1 MPERKRRRRRRSGS
15 ATSES
20 PLLAPPDS
28 PSAWRD
34 RILQTMADSPE
45 HILSLEILL
54 RRLLSKKDRARRP
67 DAQEAIDRLVL
78 SHEVVRLPDSR
89 LSISDRL
96 PRLTG
101 RLEANKD
108 GYGFVIDPEGKKDVF
123 VPAHAL
129 AGAIDGDTVVC
140 HVAGEDARGRRE
152 GVIVGV
158 VAHGRKTFPGLLHRT
173 PEGWFVRPKET
184 KIRHLFR
191 VEAPPPGTEEGTVVI
206 LEVTVYPAPLS
217 DPAAPPSEGLPN
229 IPAGRIL
236 SVLGADGDPAIDTD
250 LVIASFGFSTAFPEE
265 VEAQAHLRAQEV
277 PIAPDKERRDFRP
290 LEIVTIDGDT
300 AKDFDDAISIEE
312 EADGTVTLGIHI
324 ADVSA
329 YVLPGSALD
338 REGFARATSVYFPD
352 RVLPMFPEV
361 LSNGVLSLNPETD
374 RLARSVTARIDREG
388 QVLSWTLDRSVI
400 RSRMRMTYSE
410 VHRALT
416 GEPSPDYLPYEKRL
430 HTMWRV
436 ASLLRKRRMGKG
448 SLDFDL
454 PEPEI
459 VLDLRGEPVD
469 ILRSPRYL
477 SHQLIEEFMLLA
489 NTLVATRLRERLG
502 TALFRAHETPTP
514 EKIENLYSFLASLGL
529 PFTRPEVVTP
539 RDLSRILEETKG
551 SPLEHPVH
559 YSVLRSLK
567 QARYDPSPLGHFGLA
582 FPDYTHFTSPI
593 RRYPDLI
600 VHRLLDLATPSGM
613 EPLLPGSLSAV
624 AQHCSER
631 ERKATE
637 AERMAIDFK
646 KVRFISKH
654 LGESF
659 DGRITGVASFGLFV
673 ELSPFF
679 VEGMIPIHMLGRDYY
694 EYREDRHQIRGNRTG
709 RTFSVGDA
717 VRVTVAK
724 VDFQRLRC
732 DFVLEE
738 EAGQLS
744 EERRPSG
751 RRRSGRREKQGRE
764 SSPGQG

>member
-15 ATSES
+15 APSES
-20 PLLAPPDS
+20 APSALLVPPDS

-34 RILQTMADSPE
+34 RILQVMADSPE

-67 DAQEAIDRLVL
+67 DAQDALDRMTS
-78 SHEVVRLPDSR
+78 SHELLRLPDSR
-89 LSISDRL
+89 LALPDRL
-96 PRLTG
+96 PSLTG
-101 RLEANKD
+101 RLDASKD
-108 GYGFVIDPEGKKDVF
+108 GYGFVIDPEGKKDIF
-123 VPAHAL
+123 IPAHAL

-152 GVIVGV
+152 GVIFRVL
-158 VAHGRKTFPGLLHRT
+158 AHGRKTFPGLLNLT
-173 PEGWFVRPKET
+173 PEGWFVKPKDAR
-184 KIRHLFR
+184 IRHLFH
-191 VEAPPPGTEEGTVVI
+191 VEAPPSGTESGTVVI
-206 LEVTVYPAPLS
+206 LEVTVYPADLAGS
-217 DPAAPPSEGLPN
+217 GENPAKDRPAGPS
-229 IPAGRIL
+229 GRIL
-236 SVLGADGDPAIDTD
+236 SVLGADGDPSIDTD

-265 VEAQAHLRAQEV
+265 VEAVAHRRAEEV
-277 PIAPDKERRDFRP
+277 PIEPDAVRKDFRS

-312 EADGTVTLGIHI
+312 AGDGTVTLGIHI

-388 QVLSWTLDRSVI
+388 NILSWTLDRSVI

-410 VHRALT
+410 VHRTLT
-416 GEPSPDYLPYEKRL
+416 GEPSPAYLPYVGRL
-430 HTMWRV
+430 GMMWRV

-469 ILRSPRYL
+469 ILKSPRYL

-502 TALFRAHETPTP
+502 TAIFRAHETPTP
-514 EKIENLYSFLASLGL
+514 EKIENLYAFLASLSL
-529 PFTRPEVVTP
+529 PFSKPETVTP

-600 VHRLLDLATPSGM
+600 VHRLLDLAGPSGM
-613 EPLLPGSLSAV
+613 ESLLPGSLAAV

-646 KVRFISKH
+646 KVRFISRH

-694 EYREDRHQIRGNRTG
+694 EYREDRHQIRGNRSG

-738 EAGQLS
+738 EAGNL
-744 EERRPSG
+744 EEEKRPSG
-751 RRRSGRREKQGRE
+751 RRRSGRREK
-764 SSPGQG
+764 

>member
-1 MPERKRRRRRRSGS
+1 
-15 ATSES
+15 
-20 PLLAPPDS
+20 
-28 PSAWRD
+28 
-34 RILQTMADSPE
+34 MADSPE
-45 HILSLEILL
+45 HILSLEILQ

-67 DAQEAIDRLVL
+67 EALESLERLIS
-78 SHEVVRLPDSR
+78 SHEILRLPDSR
-89 LSISDRL
+89 LALPDRL
-96 PRLTG
+96 PQLTG
-101 RLEANKD
+101 RLDANKD

-123 VPAHAL
+123 IPVHAL

-152 GVIVGV
+152 GVIFRVLS
-158 VAHGRKTFPGLLHRT
+158 HGRKTFPGLLQQT
-173 PEGWFVRPKET
+173 PEGWFVKPKEAR
-184 KIRHLFR
+184 IRHQFH
-191 VEAPPPGTEEGTVVI
+191 VDAPPSGTESGTVVI
-206 LEVTVYPAPLS
+206 LEVTVYPSDLSAPGAS
-217 DPAAPPSEGLPN
+217 PAQEG
-229 IPAGRIL
+229 PAGRIL

-265 VEAQAHLRAQEV
+265 VEAVAHRRAEEV
-277 PIAPDKERRDFRP
+277 PIAPDAERKDFRS

-388 QVLSWTLDRSVI
+388 KVLSWTLDRSVI

-416 GEPSPDYLPYEKRL
+416 GEPSPAYLPYAGRL
-430 HTMWRV
+430 ELMWRV
-436 ASLLRKRRMGKG
+436 ASLLRKRRMSKG

-514 EKIENLYSFLASLGL
+514 EKIENLYSFLASLSL
-529 PFTRPEVVTP
+529 PFSKPEVVTP

-600 VHRLLDLATPSGM
+600 VHRLLDLTAPSGM
-613 EPLLPGSLSAV
+613 ASLLPGSLAAV

-637 AERMAIDFK
+637 AERMAIDYK

-694 EYREDRHQIRGNRTG
+694 EYREDRHQIRGNRSG

-738 EAGQLS
+738 EAGQLA

-751 RRRSGRREKQGRE
+751 RRRSGRRER
-764 SSPGQG
+764 

>member
-15 ATSES
+15 TTSES
-20 PLLAPPDS
+20 PSLAPPDS
-28 PSAWRD
+28 PSAWRE

-158 VAHGRKTFPGLLHRT
+158 VAHGRKTFPGLLHQT
-173 PEGWFVRPKET
+173 PEGWFVKPKEA

-191 VEAPPPGTEEGTVVI
+191 VEAPPLGTEAGTVVI

-265 VEAQAHLRAQEV
+265 VEAQAHRRAQEV

-514 EKIENLYSFLASLGL
+514 
-529 PFTRPEVVTP
+529 
-539 RDLSRILEETKG
+539 D
-551 SPLEHPVH
+551 
-559 YSVLRSLK
+559 
-567 QARYDPSPLGHFGLA
+567 
-582 FPDYTHFTSPI
+582 
-593 RRYPDLI
+593 
-600 VHRLLDLATPSGM
+600 
-613 EPLLPGSLSAV
+613 
-624 AQHCSER
+624 
-631 ERKATE
+631 
-637 AERMAIDFK
+637 
-646 KVRFISKH
+646 
-654 LGESF
+654 
-659 DGRITGVASFGLFV
+659 
-673 ELSPFF
+673 
-679 VEGMIPIHMLGRDYY
+679 
-694 EYREDRHQIRGNRTG
+694 
-709 RTFSVGDA
+709 
-717 VRVTVAK
+717 
-724 VDFQRLRC
+724 
-732 DFVLEE
+732 
-738 EAGQLS
+738 
-744 EERRPSG
+744 
-751 RRRSGRREKQGRE
+751 
-764 SSPGQG
+764 